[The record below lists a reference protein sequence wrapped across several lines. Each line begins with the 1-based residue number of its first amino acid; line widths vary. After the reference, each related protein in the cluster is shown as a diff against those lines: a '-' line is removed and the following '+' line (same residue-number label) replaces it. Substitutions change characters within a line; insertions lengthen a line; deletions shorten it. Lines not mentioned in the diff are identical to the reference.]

1 MNIQAV
7 STSLAGSVSSFGSA
21 HLSTAASQEA
31 VKAESGD
38 TVTIS
43 AKGLSMFE
51 ENQTVAK
58 EALAAVN
65 DVASKDDNATLKTV
79 LEGTSTDEDEDDDTT
94 STTTSLAGLT
104 DAQIE
109 QKVADGSITQ
119 AEANA
124 ELSARK
130 SKADSEKQPATSID
144 VLV

>member
-7 STSLAGSVSSFGSA
+7 STSLTSSVSSFKSA
-21 HLSTAASQEA
+21 QLSTAASSEA
-31 VKAESGD
+31 VKTESGD
-38 TVTIS
+38 SLTIS

-51 ENQTVAK
+51 ENQAVAK
-58 EALAAVN
+58 EALEAVN
-65 DVASKDDNATLKTV
+65 DVTSKDDHATLKTV
-79 LEGTSTDEDEDDDTT
+79 LEGTSTDEEDDDTT
-94 STTTSLAGLT
+94 SSTTSLAGLT

-124 ELSARK
+124 ELSARRSK
-130 SKADSEKQPATSID
+130 SDSEKQPATSID